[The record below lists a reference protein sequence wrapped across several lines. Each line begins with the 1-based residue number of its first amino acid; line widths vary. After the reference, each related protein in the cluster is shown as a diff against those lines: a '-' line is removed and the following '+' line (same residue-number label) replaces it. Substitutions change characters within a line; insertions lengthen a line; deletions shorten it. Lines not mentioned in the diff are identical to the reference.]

1 MLHSSLIRARAST
14 RWETLSVDLT
24 IWAAVAEIVAA
35 AAVIISLWYLAIQVR
50 QSAELTRVS
59 LEVELSMNWA
69 LMHDNMI
76 QNPDLSEA
84 YNLAAENW
92 DQLTEA
98 QVRSY
103 LWFMAKGFHV
113 LEGMYYQMKRG
124 LLKRTV
130 WEQYEGF
137 MVGALRIEGVRAWW
151 TSDGCLISQEFA
163 DYVDNIG
170 AADGMRWRQVSTDE
184 MLAAE

>member
-1 MLHSSLIRARAST
+1 M
-14 RWETLSVDLT
+14 DLT
-24 IWAAVAEIVAA
+24 NWTAAAEIVAA

-50 QSAELTRVS
+50 QGAELTRVS
-59 LEVELSMNWA
+59 LEVELSTNWA

-84 YNLAAENW
+84 YDLAPENW
-92 DQLTEA
+92 DQLTDA

-103 LWFMAKGFHV
+103 LWFMAKSFHL

-130 WEQYEGF
+130 WDKYESF

-151 TSDGCLISQEFA
+151 TSEGSLISQEFV
-163 DYVDNIG
+163 DYVQNLK
-170 AADGMRWRQVSTDE
+170 ATDGQGWRQVSTDE
-184 MLAAE
+184 ILQGESPGRG